1 MRIAVTNYNDSMK
14 VIQEIRGKQ
23 TSGKPFTV
31 EILDG
36 LEAKRSIP
44 QNSGLHVYCREL
56 ALRLNESGYD
66 MRKVLKQGVDIPWDE
81 KAVKKHLW
89 KPVQKAMLNTESTTE
104 LTRKQVSE
112 VYEVLNRHLAEK
124 FGVSMPFPHR
134 EEV

>member
-23 TSGKPFTV
+23 TTGKPFTV

-36 LEAKRSIP
+36 LEATRTPK
-44 QNSGLHVYCREL
+44 QNSSIHLYCREL
-56 ALRLNESGYD
+56 AVRLNESGYD

-81 KAVKKHLW
+81 KAVKTHLW
-89 KPVQKAMLNTESTTE
+89 KPIQKVMFDIESTTE
-104 LTRKQVSE
+104 LNRKQVSE
-112 VYEVLNRHLAEK
+112 VYEVLSRHLAEK
-124 FGVSMPFPHR
+124 TGVSMPFPHR